1 MEDARDG
8 SSKTTDGPSQ
18 TPATPPDPGLRS
30 SLGWLLHPY
39 VRAAFK
45 VALAAGIL
53 AFLFWKGMLDF
64 SILKGVQFDGVA
76 WAILTILPCF
86 LIVSWRFQII
96 LDALG
101 LRAPFGR
108 ALQWTMI
115 GEFFS
120 SALPLATGGDLVKA
134 VYAAQAYGK
143 GRRGIAVLAV
153 LLDRVVGLFG
163 LFLFALLIC
172 LFGGTTITDNPRLS
186 ELTRVLIVVCGAS
199 VVAFLL
205 AISPWVARSRWR
217 QALVARLPWGD
228 NLEKVYVGFAGMRQ
242 RPGKLA
248 LVLGLSLVNHTL
260 WCSSLLVLARAV
272 GLDFDILKGLVV
284 IPLALFLNTFG
295 FAGGFG
301 VGEAAFE
308 VLFHT
313 MLLLPKGVGGGFAV
327 AYHVLALLVRVVL
340 GLPVYL
346 IAGPARLHEDL
357 KEVQGKDEDGEGGAL
372 GVAES
377 APPAHP

>member
-1 MEDARDG
+1 
-8 SSKTTDGPSQ
+8 
-18 TPATPPDPGLRS
+18 
-30 SLGWLLHPY
+30 
-39 VRAAFK
+39 
-45 VALAAGIL
+45 
-53 AFLFWKGMLDF
+53 MLDF
-64 SILKGVQFDGVA
+64 SILSDVRLGGVICA
-76 WAILTILPCF
+76 LLIILPCF
-86 LIVSWRFQII
+86 VLVSWRFQII

-186 ELTRVLIVVCGAS
+186 ELTRVLIAVCGAS
-199 VVAFLL
+199 VVAFLF
-205 AISPWVARSRWR
+205 AVSPWVARSRWR

-228 NLEKVYVGFAGMRQ
+228 KLERVYIGFAGMRQ

-346 IAGPARLHEDL
+346 MAGPARLHEDL
-357 KEVQGKDEDGEGGAL
+357 KEAQEKDEDGDGGAS
-372 GVAES
+372 GVAG
-377 APPAHP
+377 PPAHP